1 MAFWGAFLVCW
12 ILAACTPTGT
22 EPTSSIK
29 VVGKQPRCEKLGFL
43 EGVAGNDRAARA
55 DALEQAAERGATHIM
70 LEPAHPDLEDGMS
83 MIVTARIYRCPPPD
97 EVYPPVGY
105 E

>member
-1 MAFWGAFLVCW
+1 MAFLGAFLVCSL
-12 ILAACTPTGT
+12 LAACTSAGT
-22 EPTSSIK
+22 ETTSSIK
-29 VVGKQPRCEKLGFL
+29 VVGKQPRCEELESL

-55 DALEQAAERGATHIM
+55 NALERAAERGATHIM